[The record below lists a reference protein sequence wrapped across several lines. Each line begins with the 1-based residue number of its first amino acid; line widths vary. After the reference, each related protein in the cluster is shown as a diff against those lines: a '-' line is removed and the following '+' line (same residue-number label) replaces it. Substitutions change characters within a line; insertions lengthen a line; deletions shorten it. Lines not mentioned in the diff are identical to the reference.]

1 MNKYIKQLLN
11 NVKINRYEIESS
23 LTGLLC
29 IFFRGCS
36 PQNVWLWC
44 VFLGTLSEPYYGVFV
59 F

>member
-29 IFFRGCS
+29 IFLEVAALKMCGC
-36 PQNVWLWC
+36 
-44 VFLGTLSEPYYGVFV
+44 GVYF
-59 F
+59 